1 MATTPVVTPI
11 NTQLHPISGYIKA
24 HERLIIVV
32 VLSVLSWFTFGK
44 IENAIAAHDN
54 ANLQQAKVVASVQ
67 QEKNDAT
74 AALVAQQAAQ
84 YQALA
89 EKVQTQNA
97 QLEQANVALSAA
109 LVKQQKTDASLPLPD
124 LANRWTALVPEA
136 KPTATPTGLAVDT
149 PGAVATVQQLE
160 LVPVQQQKLA
170 TTQTELTNDDQ
181 LLTAAHTL
189 NGTLE
194 TQVTGLQL
202 QLTDNT
208 KVCTDQIAVVR
219 AQARKSKRR
228 WFVAGVVVG
237 WTLRQAVK
245 IETGW

>member
-109 LVKQQKTDASLPLPD
+109 LVKMCIRDRNRPKATRRSSFRASDVVENSCLLGLTIFLP
-124 LANRWTALVPEA
+124 E
-136 KPTATPTGLAVDT
+136 
-149 PGAVATVQQLE
+149 
-160 LVPVQQQKLA
+160 
-170 TTQTELTNDDQ
+170 
-181 LLTAAHTL
+181 
-189 NGTLE
+189 
-194 TQVTGLQL
+194 
-202 QLTDNT
+202 
-208 KVCTDQIAVVR
+208 
-219 AQARKSKRR
+219 
-228 WFVAGVVVG
+228 
-237 WTLRQAVK
+237 
-245 IETGW
+245 